1 MLRKLF
7 LLMSLLVLTACGK
20 QTFDPAS
27 VAACYENGSMSAQY
41 TVTTHSDFYT
51 EYQLAATEEDGVQT
65 VTILR
70 PESVAG
76 ITAVLQGD
84 QATLQYEE
92 VSLDALLPQIAGC
105 APADVLYGLLENL
118 KKDVPT
124 GFAQENDTVILDYQE
139 ILSDGTDLLKQMV
152 LHRETLAL
160 QSAEIYLD
168 GDLLLTLRV
177 DSFQW
182 TPVG

>member
-1 MLRKLF
+1 M
-7 LLMSLLVLTACGK
+7 
-20 QTFDPAS
+20 
-27 VAACYENGSMSAQY
+27 
-41 TVTTHSDFYT
+41 
-51 EYQLAATEEDGVQT
+51 
-65 VTILR
+65 
-70 PESVAG
+70 
-76 ITAVLQGD
+76 LQGD

-105 APADVLYGLLENL
+105 APVDVLYCLLENL
-118 KKDVPT
+118 KKDVPP

-139 ILSDGTDLLKQMV
+139 TLSDGTDLLKQMV
-152 LHRETLAL
+152 LHRETLEL

-182 TPVG
+182 TPAG